1 MAGTDLF
8 ALKENVVPVN
18 TAPEIGSTDPSVSV
32 SAISPSAFAASEERK
47 DDFMPPTASQTKGI
61 AETVTSEQLFD
72 ARRFPVFNRE
82 KTEEDFAY
90 GQSTWD
96 KAKFGIGKFA
106 GITGQTI
113 ANNTAGLIY
122 GIGAAIGN
130 QKFSSLY
137 DNDWSK
143 MMDAASE
150 RMETYMPH
158 YYTEAEKRDPL
169 ALSSVFTGNFFWD
182 KIVKN
187 LGFSAGAAVSV
198 LGTGPL
204 LEALN
209 LSKGLVMAGKAAQA
223 LEATEAGI
231 AEGKGL
237 ASMITSLKNATTSG
251 VSKFGAVLEDLGTV
265 SAGAKYSKA
274 NLGVSSFLSSTGESS
289 IESYQNKKEFEAK
302 SIEEFTKKNGRAPE
316 GAELEEIR
324 AAADHVGNFT
334 FGLNMALLTASNY
347 IQVPKI
353 FGSTYSG
360 EKKAINDAIFRDGL
374 WKSALPTS
382 PFGKALYG
390 TYKGASLLFN
400 TAEAFE
406 EGAQYAVQ
414 TGTNNFFSKK
424 NNKDNS
430 FLENLGGVL
439 RPGGEGVLG
448 HGVEEALT
456 SEQGLENI
464 LIGGLSGALMSSG
477 IVGFNKG
484 RPAIGKTGKIG
495 ERGIFGYGGEQGQ
508 LREETISALNK
519 ASFMGKLKDFT
530 DAINIAQAVQVER
543 EKAIKAGDILES
555 KDLETDYMMSYLLPR
570 IKYAGVDA
578 VTQEVD
584 DVRRRAVEDFTQLQ
598 ADGYADKNDTKENF
612 LARLDNVENMAKLV
626 QANYG
631 KFSTSYSSIA
641 LTDKNGQVILDEEGK
656 PVRKY
661 SDEIINKL
669 VYAQSKIFDYN
680 NRIKQ
685 LQPKLADANVTLGEI
700 IDGINQD
707 ASPEE
712 ITKLIDIQAD
722 KIINN
727 PDYNDTDKT
736 IQLGHLQDAAE
747 LQMRKRQYIKEQNEM
762 ISTPQAYTTPEEQPE
777 GTPKETL
784 KVKNK
789 EGQDSDVEIGT
800 EYYVGRAL
808 KNKKGK
814 VYNEFTNFTILGENE
829 DGTVKLKTDKGIFDI
844 TKEQMASML
853 PSMAKTSDL
862 EKNKKLK
869 FWKDHANTIFEFNFG
884 KERGGK
890 VKGRLQLSPKEGIL
904 EFVYKD
910 KKGKTK
916 TIEVTGDQFV
926 AKKGYKSALIT
937 AVGELS
943 PVQRES
949 MDNYTAEVDP
959 RTAKKLA
966 NRAAMVE
973 ELYMEA
979 NEKLENSKKL
989 TEAKQAELAKLEEE
1003 IQKLTEKVEGQDT
1016 ITNKTKRFK
1025 ATTHKAIQSIAK
1037 LNKLRD
1043 QLTQELS
1050 DLESEQEQLQINLE
1064 YINEL
1069 YDNLDQYDEDT
1080 KAFYFQLKAE
1090 RDAVEDAVLETGK
1103 QINMISKLMKNVED
1117 ALMSAVKFAKDLI
1130 SKFESKYPNI
1140 PLGQTELREFL
1151 NNNLEQTAAEREV
1164 TPTSEGEKI
1173 LPYTAVSANL
1183 LADLATFDR
1192 ELSEID
1198 ELDVIPNERTLEEL
1212 GAEMKALQDQLSDYE
1227 KQLKAKNE
1235 VLLKFKTVYDQY
1247 KKQKREEAKL
1257 VRNQGLI
1264 AAVIGTLGT
1273 DGENTKFDGKYE
1285 ADGKKD
1291 ADIVGSSTKAPS
1303 VKYNDGE
1310 PLREHHVRA
1319 NKFGNNVDKFEN
1331 RDELRA
1337 VVVTQ
1342 ANAAELGLEGLM
1354 EYLAGD
1360 SGVDP
1365 SDTVAVVMVQ
1375 LGEDGELQPVG
1386 VDGKVLDVPS
1396 LETAIYQVMPK
1407 KLSWGKD
1414 GKKSMFRAGTDQGVI
1429 DAVTEEYEA
1438 WRKETL
1444 ANPVLEPLQFTAS
1457 FGNPEYVTYKTEDG
1471 EEKRDY
1477 TASTPVEDTGLISQE
1492 DLTNEQLLTVP
1503 TTDTPLEAGSTR
1515 FENPAGRIFLRLKN
1529 AYVALKNR
1537 QLSKREAET
1546 IYSAIYRLSIN
1557 LTENGTLKGNDEAER
1572 LINWL
1577 RTIINWGT
1585 PSKEAGYSSVWFQAV
1600 PIEGSILKSMRLF
1613 ISGKGESFEFTPTNL
1628 EARKEDIIFLISQ
1641 LYNNVNARKV
1651 NDERLW
1657 NQPYEEITSV
1667 SKDGVVETK
1676 DWNNYQEY
1684 LLSSEG
1690 RTADQIPLTTNMR
1703 PLKNEDDVNREGVY
1717 FTLNDRKEEFATLAP
1732 KQTAKASKLVLK
1744 PGKLSTPE
1752 EAPTEAITDP
1762 RVEDIERRRQE
1773 ELDRGFGEFDVTEWP
1788 KDSEAAKAYNE
1799 INAKYD
1805 AELAALEDEG
1815 KPAATPKQAP
1825 VTKTPITEA
1834 TPFEKDGE
1842 TPNEIE
1848 LVNTATG
1855 EVLPMYFTLDADNN
1869 IEFFTTGPYGG
1880 QNVSTVRKFMA
1891 LGISEE
1897 DIYGSAEVKISNI
1910 LNATTP
1916 LTQEEVNEV
1925 VSEDVVEEA
1934 EDMADTTIPDSSKS
1948 RMAKKLQQLK
1958 EKGADDRRLRQVVQN
1973 EMDRFEGENW
1983 DTVETFLKANFPNV
1997 PVYRVKNVIKAA
2009 NGAQA
2014 WGMFQDGAIYLYEN
2028 AEVGTVYHEVFHAVW
2043 RMFTDKAERTAII
2056 NEFRARKGSFVER
2069 TTGKEIKHSE
2079 ATEDQIEEA
2088 LAEELRDYFQSGKVP
2103 AKPSSGRPFI
2113 LKFFADLLQM
2123 IKEFFTG
2130 VKAKTNTEELFAK
2143 VGSGYYRQYAPYTR
2157 GLAFAKQGIM
2167 DITDA
2172 EVSDDAQFR
2181 AFTSFEANDIV
2192 QHMLYRTITNIID
2205 NNESLFKA
2213 VSDTKRDELYN
2224 LLRDDIETRIL
2235 LGAATAQ
2242 KLVDEGKSTQ
2252 AKADAIISKALALAE
2267 VVMTD
2272 EQEWNAIVDKYEEK
2286 LKAYGIEF
2294 DENDHAQLTS
2304 DERSGKET
2312 WGDANKIDSFKKA
2325 NPTIKLLLSSVPYAD
2340 ANGDIKYS
2348 TINGATLIPTSE
2360 VYMAVMNKVHA
2371 SRNIDDMIENLRELA
2386 LTDSRYAPIYTRL
2399 TKNPSAK
2406 EKGLGNIKTMPD
2418 VMLISAFWK
2427 TFKKQNPDVKN
2438 IFVLDNGDVVVGDS
2452 NFTSAARELRNDFIG
2467 AIKSTVRSTNQ
2478 FFEYNEK
2485 DKAYYG
2491 KAGSIADTRLST
2503 LENKVQ
2509 FLKQLGITFD
2519 KKALVKLFNKST
2531 RDQKDFNDAVE
2542 NIRKSINDANKIMSF
2557 SGKTLDIDGRLLQ
2570 LAEIQAKIDNPE
2582 FSSTFFN
2589 VNGERTQTFIGTS
2602 AVSDLYDVLSQI
2614 DSLNDLK
2621 GTQYEYLLT
2630 DSFAQ
2635 NSVVLSRMFDL
2646 KSPEKKRR
2654 KTEALFKPGYVDGI
2668 VNGQNGKNVQSS
2680 RLKYAQRLAQ
2690 EINMNLK
2697 GFYLNLV
2704 PGDASMEHMV
2714 YLGNQIS
2721 EEQLLSGY
2729 KSVQSVFKGYFID
2742 EFNLAKENRRIVKG
2756 KDRKTTDLR
2765 FFKDILGKELHDQI
2779 VAAPVEDGASAY
2791 DGFEKQITAAVEKY
2805 LISETK
2811 KTEDLLTEYGIISS
2825 EVDENGFP
2833 TEEKRMIGID
2843 GKSELTDSQL
2853 KRTLEALTA
2862 NYMIANIELHK
2873 LLYSDPYQYKDEL
2886 KRIKNFNSPRQALLY
2901 GSSTMNSILNK
2912 VWNEGYKKG
2921 DIGYTD
2927 FTQGFFR
2934 TATLDDVVSLYDM
2947 PGYEEEEYEE
2957 ADGGGLITFKAHRN
2971 FRIRAGE
2978 WNDNEEAQYR
2988 FEVEYEK
2995 LAKSGATDKEL
3006 AEFEKK
3012 NNPQVKSAFTP
3023 TKPIV
3028 SGNKLNGKNYNDV
3041 MLDKFAL
3048 YPLSYRIARSI
3059 NADSNLVKFY
3069 DKMQKEKIDY
3079 AVFQS
3084 ARKVGAE
3091 ETNNLYT
3098 NNGDFNN
3105 DELKG
3110 IINVPF
3116 EIMSVQSE
3124 VPSKDSNLVTRG
3136 SQATKLITLDM
3147 MQAGVPVDFMPNEKN
3162 FAKRYA
3168 AWNSPKTN
3176 KEEASPLYKE
3186 IKNNEN
3192 LLKEITENGYRE
3204 LLNLLGITKTNEG
3217 YKITDPKK
3225 VADTLREELTKR
3237 EINDNITV
3245 ALEGFISGEVIL
3257 EATPAYQQIRNILY
3271 SIADSNVI
3279 SPKINGGMKVQIP
3292 VTLMESNKV
3301 RKENGKF
3308 VSDTLKFY
3316 EDEDGKRVCE
3326 IMIGRWFDTKMTDDE
3341 LLEYLNSEAGKPILE
3356 GLGFRIPTQKQN
3368 SIDAF
3373 RVAKFLP
3380 KEFGDSVVIPS
3391 KLVKKVG
3398 SDFDIDKL
3406 NLYLKSVYTNLEGKP
3421 EMFVL
3426 KGSEQATK
3434 DYYADVFDRLIQ
3446 SKEQTVLDQLFRIAN
3461 SEFVDIDT
3469 ENNLNNKLARIGEKR
3484 ANKDSFVRNAYK
3496 AALQNAYIQSSQNLV
3511 SSKENFEQL
3520 VKPNSADQ
3528 LKKLA
3533 KEINE
3538 LRGIQEVDYSATGN
3552 MLDRGFMSKLRHDF
3566 VTGKYAIGI
3575 AAVNQTNHANNQ
3587 RDNIFVDTRKL
3598 GGLSLDDQM
3607 WLADGLIK
3615 FNKVNMIEVDG
3626 EMMVSLSGIKNKDGE
3641 FISDI
3646 LGQFIDGYVD
3656 ISKGPWIMDLGATPD
3671 VAGTYMFLAKAGV
3684 PIDTVAYFMNQPIIR
3699 QYLKSLDVQGKSWLF
3714 NKGAVKAIIEDYG
3727 GRMADIKE
3735 IPSNASLK
3743 ESIKKGGPTG
3753 NVQEDAMQVALLREF
3768 LKYAKMANQLYI
3780 VTQGTNFDTASFN
3793 DPYLIFKKL
3802 QQLKQAR
3809 QSIIS
3814 SADKLLDSSF
3824 IGSIASNLNKVRDAI
3839 AQILVSDQKQVRG
3852 VMEQVLLPYI
3862 NLSDRDFVKVA
3873 QKAVNDLFDWAVQTS
3888 NKQWT
3893 KQLYRVL
3900 VDNDKN
3906 VAKYVAKFKED
3917 IKKDKKHPLY
3927 NNQIINLMSFTD
3939 SSGEHLAVKNIKI
3952 KNKENKAYDQ
3962 NQMIY
3967 AFQELKDYLYAQPEI
3982 PGTGVSGK
3990 TFYKNI
3996 VGLSFLQSGLSNSN
4010 ISFTNI
4016 LPYDDFK
4023 DIYAEVLGKINSM
4036 DNLQAFQDL
4045 GVIYRNNWSD
4055 DTFTPYTKAQWIKA
4069 KATGK
4074 SYYNLNMAF
4083 GGDTKDIQEL
4093 INKGEVPQMLNLSVS
4108 APGTHQDMMV
4118 YTWEATLDKNY
4129 KKDRELK
4136 KAMRA
4141 KGDYSY
4147 IKKGLFRKMYLENGE
4162 PLIYNNYGDNWSYL
4176 YTMVNAWG
4184 YGRNANEFYDVAQ
4197 VSKLDNGFIKVEE
4210 GDSLLVNKFGSKKTK
4225 TSPERSNKDILGKVL
4240 PIIGEKL
4247 LPSMGKISPT
4257 SLMSDEAATDDVLE
4271 STNVSPA
4278 VAPQQTENWQEED
4291 NTCTNPIL

>member
-8 ALKENVVPVN
+8 PVKENIVPLN
-18 TAPEIGSTDPSVSV
+18 SSPEIGSTAPSV
-32 SAISPSAFAASEERK
+32 SAIPTTAFGASEARK
-47 DDFMPPTASQTKGI
+47 DDFMLPTAEHTQGI
-61 AETVTSEQLFD
+61 AETVTSQDLYD

-90 GQSTWD
+90 GQSAWD

-113 ANNTAGLIY
+113 ANDTAGLIY
-122 GIGAAIGN
+122 GITAAIGN

-137 DNDWSK
+137 DNEWSK

-158 YYTEAEKRDPL
+158 YYTEAERRDPL
-169 ALSSVFTGNFFWD
+169 SLSSVFTGNFFWD
-182 KIVKN
+182 KIIKN
-187 LGFSAGAAVSV
+187 LGFSAGTAVSV
-198 LGTGPL
+198 LATGGV

-231 AEGKGL
+231 AEGRGI
-237 ASMITSLKNATTSG
+237 ASMINSLKNVSVSG
-251 VSKFGAVLEDLGTV
+251 VNKFGSVLEGLGTV
-265 SAGAKYSKA
+265 STGAKYSKA
-274 NLGVSSFLSSTGESS
+274 NLGISSFLSSTGESS
-289 IESYQNKKEFEAK
+289 IESYQNKKEFENR
-302 SIEEFTKKNGRAPE
+302 SIEEFTTKNGRAPE

-334 FGLNMALLTASNY
+334 FGLNMALLTTTNY
-347 IQVPKI
+347 IQMPKI

-390 TYKGASLLFN
+390 TYKGASLFFN

-424 NNKDNS
+424 NNRDNS
-430 FLENLGGVL
+430 FLQNLGGIL
-439 RPGGEGVLG
+439 APGGEGVLG
-448 HGVEEALT
+448 HGVSEAL
-456 SEQGLENI
+456 SSNEGLESI
-464 LIGGLSGALMSSG
+464 LIGGLSGALMTSG
-477 IVGFNKG
+477 IVGFNNG

-495 ERGIFGYGGEQGQ
+495 ERGVFGYGGEQGQ
-508 LREETISALNK
+508 LREETITALNNS
-519 ASFMGKLKDFT
+519 SFMGKLKDFS
-530 DAINIAQAVQVER
+530 DAINIAQSVQIER

-570 IKYAGVDA
+570 VKYSGVDA
-578 VTQEVD
+578 VTQEVN
-584 DVRRRAVEDFTQLQ
+584 DVRQRAVADFTQLQ

-631 KFSTSYSSIA
+631 KFSTLYSSIP
-641 LTDKNGQVILDEEGK
+641 LTDKNGEVVLDEKGK

-669 VYAQSKIFDYN
+669 VYAQSKIADYN
-680 NRIKQ
+680 KRIGQ
-685 LQPKLADANVTLGEI
+685 IEPKLLKVGVSLGDI
-700 IDGINQD
+700 VDGIND
-707 ASPEE
+707 NLSSEE
-712 ITKLIDIQAD
+712 ITKLIDIEAD
-722 KIINN
+722 KIIANKEL
-727 PDYNDTDKT
+727 NDTDKG
-736 IQLGHLQDAAE
+736 IELGNLQDAVE
-747 LQMRKRQYIKEQNEM
+747 IQMRKKQYIKEQNEM
-762 ISTPQAYTTPEEQPE
+762 ISTPDAYITPEEKPE
-777 GTPKETL
+777 GAPKETI

-789 EGQDSDVEIGT
+789 DGQDSDVELGT

-814 VYNEFTNFTILGENE
+814 VYNEFTNFKIVGENE
-829 DGTVKLKTDKGIFDI
+829 DGTIKINTDKGIFDI
-844 TKEQMASML
+844 TKEQMQSML
-853 PSMAKTSDL
+853 PSMAKTSEL

-890 VKGRLQLSPKEGIL
+890 VKGRLQLSPKEGVL
-904 EFVYKD
+904 EFAYKD
-910 KKGKTK
+910 KNGKTK

-926 AKKGYKSALIT
+926 AKKGFKTAMIT

-959 RTAKKLA
+959 RTTKKLA
-966 NRAAMVE
+966 NRAAVVE
-973 ELYMEA
+973 ELYMDA
-979 NEKLENSKKL
+979 NEKLEESKKL
-989 TEAKQAELAKLEEE
+989 TENKKAELAKLEEQIVE
-1003 IQKLTEKVEGQDT
+1003 LTKEVEGEQSL
-1016 ITNKTKRFK
+1016 TNKTKRFK
-1025 ATTHKAIQSIAK
+1025 ATTHRAIQSIAK

-1050 DLESEQEQLQINLE
+1050 DLEAEQEQLQINLE
-1064 YINEL
+1064 YINDL

-1080 KAFYFQLKAE
+1080 KAFYFQLKKE

-1103 QINMISKLMKNVED
+1103 QINIISKLLKNVED
-1117 ALMSAVKFAKDLI
+1117 ALATAVKFAKDLI
-1130 SKFESKYPNI
+1130 SKFESKYPNL
-1140 PLGQTELREFL
+1140 PLGQADLRDFL
-1151 NNNLEQTAAEREV
+1151 NQNIEETEAAKAV
-1164 TPTSEGEKI
+1164 TPTSEGQKM

-1227 KQLKAKNE
+1227 KQLIAKNE
-1235 VLLKFKTVYDQY
+1235 VLLKFKVIYDAYQ
-1247 KKQKREEAKL
+1247 KQKREEAKL
-1257 VRNQGLI
+1257 VRNQALI
-1264 AAVIGTLGT
+1264 GAVIGTL
-1273 DGENTKFDGKYE
+1273 DVNGENAEFDGKYE

-1291 ADIVGSSTKAPS
+1291 SSTVGSATKAPS
-1303 VKYNDGE
+1303 VKFNDGE

-1331 RDELRA
+1331 RDQLRA

-1342 ANAAELGLEGLM
+1342 ANEAELGLGGLM
-1354 EYLAGD
+1354 EHLKGD
-1360 SGVDP
+1360 SEVDP
-1365 SDTVAVVMVQ
+1365 ADTVAVVMVQ

-1386 VDGKVLDVPS
+1386 VDGKVLDVVS
-1396 LETAIYQVMPK
+1396 VDNAIYQVMPK

-1444 ANPVLEPLQFTAS
+1444 ENPVLEPLQFSAS
-1457 FGNPEYVTYKTEDG
+1457 FGNPEYVKYTKEDG
-1471 EEKRDY
+1471 TEERDY
-1477 TASTPVEDTGLISQE
+1477 TASTPLEDTGLVSQE
-1492 DLTNEQLLTVP
+1492 DFTNEQLLTVP

-1515 FENPAGRIFLRLKN
+1515 FENPVGRVFLMLKN
-1529 AYVALKNR
+1529 AFVPLKNR
-1537 QLSKREAET
+1537 QLTKREAET
-1546 IYSAIYRLSIN
+1546 IYSAIYRLSVN
-1557 LTENGTLKGNDEAER
+1557 LTEKGTLKGNDEAER
-1572 LINWL
+1572 LFNWL

-1585 PSKEAGYSSVWFQAV
+1585 PNNKAGYSSVWFEAI
-1600 PIEGSILKSMRLF
+1600 PIEGSVLKTMRLF
-1613 ISGKGESFEFTPTNL
+1613 ISGKGESFDFTPTNL
-1628 EARKEDIIFLISQ
+1628 ETRKEDIIFLISQ
-1641 LYNNVNARKV
+1641 LYNNVNAKKV
-1651 NDERLW
+1651 NDQRLW
-1657 NQPYEEITSV
+1657 SQPYEEILSV
-1667 SKDGVVETK
+1667 SKDGVVEAK
-1676 DWNNYQEY
+1676 NWNNYQEY

-1690 RTADQIPLTTNMR
+1690 RSEKDIPLTTNMR
-1703 PLKNEDDVNREGVY
+1703 PLKDENDVNREGVY

-1732 KQTAKASKLVLK
+1732 KQKAKASKLT
-1744 PGKLSTPE
+1744 PGKLSLKPQAVETE
-1752 EAPTEAITDP
+1752 E
-1762 RVEDIERRRQE
+1762 E
-1773 ELDRGFGEFDVTEWP
+1773 EEEG
-1788 KDSEAAKAYNE
+1788 
-1799 INAKYD
+1799 
-1805 AELAALEDEG
+1805 AEE
-1815 KPAATPKQAP
+1815 TPKAPVAEEAP
-1825 VTKTPITEA
+1825 VTKTPITTA
-1834 TPFEKDGE
+1834 TPFEMDGE
-1842 TPNEIE
+1842 TANEIE

-1855 EVLPMYFTLDADNN
+1855 ETLLMYFTLDAEGN
-1869 IEFFTTGPYGG
+1869 IEFLSTGAYGA
-1880 QNVSTVRKFMA
+1880 QNAVTVRKFMM
-1891 LGISEE
+1891 LGVSEE
-1897 DIYGSAEVKISNI
+1897 DIYYSAEVKISNL

-1916 LTQEEVNEV
+1916 LTEEEVEEV
-1925 VSEDVVEEA
+1925 IPEAVAEEA
-1934 EDMADTTIPDSSKS
+1934 ADMVDDEIPDSSMS
-1948 RMAKKLQQLK
+1948 RMAKKLKQLK
-1958 EKGADDRRLRQVVQN
+1958 QSGADDRVLRQIVQ
-1973 EMDRFEGENW
+1973 DRIDKFEGENW
-1983 DTVETFLKANFPNV
+1983 SDVEAFLKSKFPNV

-2056 NEFRARKGSFVER
+2056 NEFRSRKGSFVER

-2088 LAEELRDYFQSGKVP
+2088 LAEELRDYFQSGKTP
-2103 AKPSSGRPFI
+2103 AKPSTGRPFI
-2113 LKFFADLLQM
+2113 VKFFADLLQM

-2130 VKAKTNTEELFAK
+2130 KKAQSNTEELFAK
-2143 VGSGYYRQYAPYTR
+2143 VGSGYYAQYAPYTR

-2172 EVSDDAQFR
+2172 QVMNDAQFR

-2205 NNESLFKA
+2205 KGDSLFKA
-2213 VSDTKRDELYN
+2213 TSDTKRDELYE

-2242 KLVDEGKSTQ
+2242 KLVDEGKTTQ
-2252 AKADAIISKALALAE
+2252 AKANVDISKALAMAE
-2267 VVMTD
+2267 VVMTND
-2272 EQEWNAIVDKYEEK
+2272 EEWNQIVDKYEEK
-2286 LKAYGIEF
+2286 LKTYGIEF
-2294 DENDHAQLTS
+2294 DENDNAQLNS

-2360 VYMAVMNKVHA
+2360 VYMAIMNKVHA
-2371 SRNIDDMIENLRELA
+2371 SRNIDDMVENLRQLA

-2399 TKNPSAK
+2399 TKNPTVK
-2406 EKGLGNIKTMPD
+2406 EKGLGNVKTMAD
-2418 VMLISAFWK
+2418 VMLVSAFWK

-2438 IFVLDNGDVVVGDS
+2438 IFILDNGDVVVGDS
-2452 NFTSAARELRNDFIG
+2452 NFTSAARELRNDYLS
-2467 AIKSTVRSTNQ
+2467 AIKSTVRSANQ
-2478 FFEYNEK
+2478 FFEYKEE

-2491 KAGSIADTRLST
+2491 KAGSIADGKLST
-2503 LENKVQ
+2503 LDSKIE
-2509 FLKQLGITFD
+2509 FLKELGINFD
-2519 KKALVKLFNKST
+2519 KKSLTKLFNNST
-2531 RDQKDFNDAVE
+2531 SGDQMKFATAVE
-2542 NIRKSINDANKIMSF
+2542 NIRESINNANKIMSF
-2557 SGKTLDIDGRLLQ
+2557 SGKTLDIDGRLLE
-2570 LAEIQAKIDNPE
+2570 LAEVQAKIDNPE

-2602 AVSDLYDVLSQI
+2602 AISDLYDVLSQI
-2614 DSLNDLK
+2614 DSLNELE
-2621 GTQYEYLLT
+2621 GTQYQYILT

-2635 NSVVLSRMFDL
+2635 NSVVISSMFDL
-2646 KSPEKKRR
+2646 KTKKR
-2654 KTEALFKPGYVDGI
+2654 KSKKSSEALFKPGYVDGT
-2668 VNGQNGKNVQSS
+2668 VNSQNGRNTQSS
-2680 RLKYAQRLAQ
+2680 RLKYAQRLTQ

-2697 GFYLNLV
+2697 GFFLNLV

-2714 YLGNQIS
+2714 YLGTHVS
-2721 EEQLLSGY
+2721 EQELLSGY
-2729 KSVQSVFKGYFID
+2729 GKVQSIFKGYFVD
-2742 EFNLAKENRRIVKG
+2742 EFNLSKENRRIVKLSEKQIRDG
-2756 KDRKTTDLR
+2756 AVQRESTDLR
-2765 FFKDILGKELHDQI
+2765 FFKDILDNYKKGLHAEI
-2779 VAAPVEDGASAY
+2779 VAAPVEDGATAY
-2791 DGFEKQITAAVEKY
+2791 STFEKQITAAVEAY
-2805 LISETK
+2805 LISETEK
-2811 KTEDLLTEYGIISS
+2811 AKNLLTEYGIIASQINEEDLS
-2825 EVDENGFP
+2825 EN
-2833 TEEKRMIGID
+2833 THMMIGVD
-2843 GKSELTDSQL
+2843 GKDELSDSQL

-2873 LLYSDPYQYKDEL
+2873 LMYSDPYQYKDEL
-2886 KRIKNFNSPRQALLY
+2886 KRIKNFNSPRQALMY
-2901 GSSTMNSILNK
+2901 GSSVMNSTLNK

-2921 DIGYTD
+2921 DIGRTD

-2947 PGYEEEEYEE
+2947 PGYEEEDYEE
-2957 ADGGGLITFKAHRN
+2957 GDGGGVITFKAHRN

-2978 WNDNEEAQYR
+2978 WNDLEEKQYR
-2988 FEVEYEK
+2988 YDIAWEK
-2995 LAKSGATDKEL
+2995 MDKGL
-3006 AEFEKK
+3006 FDQMSDAEQALLDGG
-3012 NNPQVKSAFTP
+3012 NPQIKSAYTP

-3028 SGNKLNGKNYNDV
+3028 SGNKLNGKTYNDV

-3048 YPLSYRIARSI
+3048 YPISYRIAKSI
-3059 NADSNLVKFY
+3059 NSDSNLVKFY
-3069 DKMQKEKIDY
+3069 DKMQKENIDY

-3091 ETNNLYT
+3091 ETHNLYT
-3098 NNGDFNN
+3098 DNGDFNTTPIN
-3105 DELKG
+3105 G
-3110 IINVPF
+3110 IVNVPF

-3147 MQAGVPVDFMPNEKN
+3147 MQAGVPVDFMPNEKS

-3168 AWNSPKTN
+3168 AWNSPKTD
-3176 KEEASPLYKE
+3176 KETASPLYKE
-3186 IKNNEN
+3186 IKTNQD
-3192 LLKEITENGYRE
+3192 LLQKITENGYRE
-3204 LLNLLGITKTNEG
+3204 LLDLLGITKTNKG
-3217 YKITDPKK
+3217 YEITNPAK
-3225 VADTLREELTKR
+3225 VAATLREELTKR
-3237 EINDNITV
+3237 EINDNITA

-3292 VTLMESNKV
+3292 VTLMESSKV

-3316 EDEDGKRVCE
+3316 TDKDGQRVCE

-3341 LLEYLNSEAGKPILE
+3341 LLEYLNTTDEGKQILE

-3406 NLYLKSVYTNLEGKP
+3406 NVYLKSVFTNMEGKP
-3421 EMFVL
+3421 EMF
-3426 KGSEQATK
+3426 KIIKDSEQATK
-3434 DYYADVFDRLIQ
+3434 DYYAGIFDQLIQ

-3484 ANKDSFVRNAYK
+3484 ANKESFVRNAYK

-3511 SSKENFEQL
+3511 SSKENFGQL
-3520 VKPNSADQ
+3520 VKPNSAED

-3533 KEINE
+3533 KEING
-3538 LRGIQEVDYSATGN
+3538 LRGITEIDYSATGN
-3552 MLDRGFMSKLRHDF
+3552 MLDRGFMTKLRHDF

-3587 RDNIFVDTRKL
+3587 RENIFVDTRKL
-3598 GGLSLDDQM
+3598 EGLSLDDQM

-3615 FNKVNMIEVDG
+3615 FNKVNTVEVDG
-3626 EMMVSLSGIKNKDGE
+3626 EMMVSLSGITNKDGE
-3641 FISDI
+3641 YISDI

-3714 NKGAVKAIIEDYG
+3714 NKGAVKAIIGEYG
-3727 GRMADIKE
+3727 GEMADIKE

-3743 ESIKKGGPTG
+3743 ESIKKGGPTD
-3753 NVQEDAMQVALLREF
+3753 NRQENAMQVAMLREF

-3793 DPYLIFKKL
+3793 DPYLIFKK
-3802 QQLKQAR
+3802 QEQLKQAR

-3814 SADKLLDSSF
+3814 SADKLLQSSF
-3824 IGSIASNLNKVRDAI
+3824 IGSIESNLNKVRDAI
-3839 AQILVSDQKQVRG
+3839 AQILVSDQTRVRG

-3862 NLSDRDFVKVA
+3862 NVSDRDFVKVA
-3873 QKAVNDLFDWAVQTS
+3873 QKAVNDLFDWAVQTT

-3939 SSGEHLAVKNIKI
+3939 SSGDHLAVKNIKI
-3952 KNKENKAYDQ
+3952 KNKDNKVYDQ

-3967 AFQELKDYLYAQPEI
+3967 AFEELKNYLYGQSEI
-3982 PGTGVSGK
+3982 PGTGISGK
-3990 TFYKNI
+3990 NFYKNI

-4016 LPYDDFK
+4016 LPYEDFK
-4023 DIYAEVLGKINSM
+4023 DIYADVLGKINSM
-4036 DNLQAFQDL
+4036 DNLQSFHDL
-4045 GVIYRNNWSD
+4045 GVFYRNNWSD
-4055 DTFTPYTKAQWIKA
+4055 DTFTPYTKAAWITA

-4083 GGDTKDIQEL
+4083 SGDLKGIQEA
-4093 INKGEVPQMLNLSVS
+4093 INKGDVPQMLNLSVS

-4118 YTWEATLDKNY
+4118 YSWEATLDKNY
-4129 KKDRELK
+4129 KRDRALK

-4147 IKKGLFRKMYLENGE
+4147 IKKGLFRKMYLNNGD
-4162 PLIYNNYGDNWSYL
+4162 PVIYNNYKDNWSYL

-4197 VSKLDNGFIKVEE
+4197 VSKLDNGFVKVEE
-4210 GDSLLVNKFGSKKTK
+4210 GDSLLVNKFGSKKIK
-4225 TSPERSNKDILGKVL
+4225 TSPERSNADVL
-4240 PIIGEKL
+4240 EKL
-4247 LPSMGKISPT
+4247 LPIIEEKLLPLMGKIGPEA
-4257 SLMSDEAATDDVLE
+4257 LMSDEAPMDDALE

-4291 NTCTNPIL
+4291 NTCTNPIG

>member
-8 ALKENVVPVN
+8 PIKENVTPLN
-18 TAPEIGSTDPSVSV
+18 SSPQIGSTDPSVSASPI
-32 SAISPSAFAASEERK
+32 SAYAASEERK

-61 AETVTSEQLFD
+61 AETVTSQELYD
-72 ARRFPVFNRE
+72 ARKFPVFNRE

-90 GQSTWD
+90 GQSGWD

-113 ANNTAGLIY
+113 ANNTAGLVY

-182 KIVKN
+182 KIIKN
-187 LGFSAGAAVSV
+187 LGFSAGAAASV
-198 LGTGPL
+198 LGTGAV

-209 LSKGLVMAGKAAQA
+209 LSKALVIGGRAAQA
-223 LEATEAGI
+223 LEATEAGV
-231 AEGKGL
+231 AEGRGL
-237 ASMITSLKNATTSG
+237 GSVINSLKNATTSG
-251 VSKFGAVLEDLGTV
+251 LSKFGGVLEELGTV

-274 NLGVSSFLSSTGESS
+274 NLGISSFLSSTGESS
-289 IESYQNKKEFEAK
+289 IESYQNKKEFETK
-302 SIEEFTKKNGRAPE
+302 SIEDFEKKNGRAPE

-334 FGLNMALLTASNY
+334 FGLNMALLTATNY
-347 IQVPKI
+347 IQMPKI

-360 EKKAINDAIFRDGL
+360 EKKAINDAIFRDGM

-424 NNKDNS
+424 NNRDNS

-439 RPGGEGVLG
+439 MPGGEGVLG
-448 HGVEEALT
+448 HGVKEAVT
-456 SEQGLENI
+456 STEGLESI
-464 LIGGLSGALMSSG
+464 LIGGLSGALMTSG
-477 IVGFNKG
+477 IVGINKG
-484 RPAIGKTGKIG
+484 KLAIGKTGKIG
-495 ERGIFGYGGEQGQ
+495 ERGVFGYGGEQGQ
-508 LREETISALNK
+508 LREETITALNNS
-519 ASFMGKLKDFT
+519 SFMGKLKDFS
-530 DAINIAQAVQVER
+530 DAINIAQAVQIER

-570 IKYAGVDA
+570 VKYSGVDA
-578 VTQEVD
+578 VTQEVN
-584 DVRRRAVEDFTQLQ
+584 DVRQRAVADFTQLQ

-631 KFSTSYSSIA
+631 KFSTLYSSIP
-641 LTDKNGQVILDEEGK
+641 LTDKNGEVILDENGK

-669 VYAQSKIFDYN
+669 VYAQSKIADYN
-680 NRIKQ
+680 TRIGQ
-685 LQPKLADANVTLGEI
+685 IEPKLLKVGVSLGDI
-700 IDGINQD
+700 IDGINEN
-707 ASPEE
+707 ASSED
-712 ITKLIDIQAD
+712 ITKLIDIEAD
-722 KIINN
+722 KIIANKEL
-727 PDYNDTDKT
+727 NDTDKG
-736 IQLGHLQDAAE
+736 IELSNLQDAVE
-747 LQMRKRQYIKEQNEM
+747 IQMRKKQYIKEQNEM
-762 ISTPQAYTTPEEQPE
+762 ITTPQAYITPEEAEE
-777 GTPKETL
+777 GAPKETI

-789 EGQDSDVEIGT
+789 DGQDADVELGT

-814 VYNEFTNFTILGENE
+814 VYNEFTNFTVLGENE
-829 DGTVKLKTDKGIFDI
+829 DGTLKLKTDKGIFDI
-844 TKEQMASML
+844 SKEQMQSML

-904 EFVYKD
+904 EFAYKD
-910 KKGKTK
+910 KNGKTK

-926 AKKGYKSALIT
+926 AKKGFKTAMIT

-966 NRAAMVE
+966 NRAAVVE
-973 ELYMEA
+973 ELYMDA
-979 NEKLENSKKL
+979 NEKLEESKKL
-989 TEAKQAELAKLEEE
+989 AENKKAELAKLEEQIAE
-1003 IQKLTEKVEGQDT
+1003 LTKKVEGEDT
-1016 ITNKTKRFK
+1016 LTNKTKRFK
-1025 ATTHKAIQSIAK
+1025 ATTHRAIQSIAK

-1043 QLTQELS
+1043 QLNQELS
-1050 DLESEQEQLQINLE
+1050 DLEVEQEQLQINLE
-1064 YINEL
+1064 YINDL

-1080 KAFYFQLKAE
+1080 KAFYFQLKKE
-1090 RDAVEDAVLETGK
+1090 RDAIEDAVLETGK
-1103 QINMISKLMKNVED
+1103 QINIISKLINNVQD
-1117 ALMSAVKFAKDLI
+1117 ALNAAVKFAKDLI
-1130 SKFESKYPNI
+1130 SKFESKYPNL
-1140 PLGQTELREFL
+1140 PLGQADLRDFL
-1151 NNNLEQTAAEREV
+1151 NSNIEETEAAKATA
-1164 TPTSEGEKI
+1164 PTSEGQKM

-1192 ELSEID
+1192 DLSEID

-1212 GAEMKALQDQLSDYE
+1212 GAEMKALQNQLSDYE
-1227 KQLKAKNE
+1227 KQLIAKNE
-1235 VLLKFKTVYDQY
+1235 VLLKFKTIYDAYQ
-1247 KKQKREEAKL
+1247 KQKREEAKL
-1257 VRNQGLI
+1257 TRNQGLI
-1264 AAVIGTLGT
+1264 AAVIGTLDT
-1273 DGENTKFDGKYE
+1273 TGENAEFDGKYE

-1291 ADIVGSSTKAPS
+1291 AATVGSATKAPS

-1310 PLREHHVRA
+1310 ALREHHVRA

-1331 RDELRA
+1331 RDQLRA
-1337 VVVTQ
+1337 VVVTS

-1354 EYLAGD
+1354 EHLAGT

-1365 SDTVAVVMVQ
+1365 TDTIAVVMVEI
-1375 LGEDGELQPVG
+1375 GEDGELQPVG

-1396 LETAIYQVMPK
+1396 VDNAIYQVMPK
-1407 KLSWGKD
+1407 KLSWGTD
-1414 GKKSMFRAGTDQGVI
+1414 GKKSMFRAGTDQGVV

-1457 FGNPEYVTYKTEDG
+1457 FGNPEYVTYTKEDG
-1471 EEKRDY
+1471 TTERDY
-1477 TASTPVEDTGLISQE
+1477 TASTPLEDTGLVSKE
-1492 DLTNEQLLTVP
+1492 DLTDKQLLTVP

-1515 FENPAGRIFLRLKN
+1515 FENPVGRVFLMLKN
-1529 AYVALKNR
+1529 AFVPLKNR
-1537 QLSKREAET
+1537 QLTKREAET
-1546 IYSAIYRLSIN
+1546 IYSAIYRLSAN
-1557 LTENGTLKGNDEAER
+1557 LTENNTLKGNDEAER

-1585 PSKEAGYSSVWFQAV
+1585 PKNKAGYSSVWFEAI
-1600 PIEGSILKSMRLF
+1600 PIEGSALKTMRLF
-1613 ISGKGESFEFTPTNL
+1613 ISGKGESFDFTPSNL
-1628 EARKEDIIFLISQ
+1628 EARKEDIVFLLSQ

-1657 NQPYEEITSV
+1657 SQPYEEILSV
-1667 SKDGVVETK
+1667 SKDGVVESK

-1690 RTADQIPLTTNMR
+1690 RSEKDIPLTSNMR
-1703 PLKNEDDVNREGVY
+1703 PLENEDDVNREGVY
-1717 FTLNDRKEEFATLAP
+1717 FTLDDNKEAFAALAP
-1732 KQTAKASKLVLK
+1732 KQRAKASKLTA
-1744 PGKLSTPE
+1744 GKLAPTVETTPTVEGETVE
-1752 EAPTEAITDP
+1752 EAP
-1762 RVEDIERRRQE
+1762 
-1773 ELDRGFGEFDVTEWP
+1773 
-1788 KDSEAAKAYNE
+1788 KAPV
-1799 INAKYD
+1799 
-1805 AELAALEDEG
+1805 AE
-1815 KPAATPKQAP
+1815 AP
-1825 VTKTPITEA
+1825 VTKTPITTA

-1842 TPNEIE
+1842 TINEIE
-1848 LVNTATG
+1848 LDNKKSG
-1855 EVLPMYFTLDADNN
+1855 EVLKMYFTINEENEVDFVTD
-1869 IEFFTTGPYGG
+1869 GGYGAM
-1880 QNVSTVRKFMA
+1880 NAVTVRKFGENGVTQAQVIAASTNKIVKA
-1891 LGISEE
+1891 LQE
-1897 DIYGSAEVKISNI
+1897 
-1910 LNATTP
+1910 TTP
-1916 LTQEEVNEV
+1916 LTKEEVEEVLPQEV
-1925 VSEDVVEEA
+1925 VAEA
-1934 EDMADTTIPDSSKS
+1934 EEVIDTPITDESQDRI
-1948 RMAKKLQQLK
+1948 AKKLKAL
-1958 EKGADDRRLRQVVQN
+1958 EESGADDRALREVIQNQV
-1973 EMDRFEGENW
+1973 ERFEGENW
-1983 DTVETFLKANFPNV
+1983 ADVEAFLKSKFPNV

-2009 NGAQA
+2009 NGKQA

-2056 NEFRARKGSFVER
+2056 NEFRSRKGSFVER

-2079 ATEDQIEEA
+2079 TTEDQIEEA

-2103 AKPSSGRPFI
+2103 AKPSTGRPFI

-2130 VKAKTNTEELFAK
+2130 NKAQANTEALFAK
-2143 VGSGYYRQYAPYTR
+2143 VGSGYYAQYAPYTR

-2172 EVSDDAQFR
+2172 EVMGDAQFR

-2192 QHMLYRTITNIID
+2192 QHMLYRTITDIVD
-2205 NNESLFKA
+2205 KGDSLFKA
-2213 VSDTKRDELYN
+2213 TSDTQRSELYER
-2224 LLRDDIETRIL
+2224 LRDDVETRIL
-2235 LGAATAQ
+2235 LGAATAN
-2242 KLVDEGKSTQ
+2242 KLVKEGKITK
-2252 AKADAIISKALALAE
+2252 AKAEATIAKSIAMADA
-2267 VVMTD
+2267 VMTS
-2272 EQEWNAIVDKYEEK
+2272 EQDWNEIVDKYEEK
-2286 LKAYGIEF
+2286 LKTYGIEF
-2294 DENDHAQLTS
+2294 DENDNAQLS
-2304 DERSGKET
+2304 SEERSGKQD
-2312 WGDANKIDSFKKA
+2312 WADANKIDSFKKA
-2325 NPTIKLLLSSVPYAD
+2325 NPTIKLLLSSVPYIN
-2340 ANGDIKYS
+2340 ANGTIQYS
-2348 TINGATLIPTSE
+2348 TINGAKLIPTSE
-2360 VYMAVMNKVHA
+2360 VYMAIMNKVHA
-2371 SRNIDDMIENLRELA
+2371 SRNIDDMVENLRKLA

-2399 TKNPSAK
+2399 TKNPSVK
-2406 EKGLGNIKTMPD
+2406 EKGLGNIKTMAD
-2418 VMLISAFWK
+2418 VMLVSAFWK

-2438 IFVLDNGDVVVGDS
+2438 IFILDNGDVVVGDS
-2452 NFTSAARELRNDFIG
+2452 NFTSAARELRNDYIG
-2467 AIKSTVRSTNQ
+2467 AIKSTVRSANQ
-2478 FFEYNEK
+2478 FFEYNEG

-2491 KAGSIADTRLST
+2491 KKGSIADGKLAN
-2503 LENKVQ
+2503 LDNKIE
-2509 FLKQLGITFD
+2509 FLKQLGINFD
-2519 KKALVKLFNKST
+2519 KKALTKLFNRST
-2531 RDQKDFNDAVE
+2531 SDQMKFATAVE

-2557 SGKTLDIDGRLLQ
+2557 SGKTLDIDGRLLE

-2589 VNGERTQTFIGTS
+2589 VNGERTQTFIGTNPI
-2602 AVSDLYDVLSQI
+2602 SDLYDVLSQI
-2614 DSLNDLK
+2614 SSLNELE
-2621 GTQYEYLLT
+2621 GTQYEYILT
-2630 DSFAQ
+2630 DSFAK
-2635 NSVVLSRMFDL
+2635 NSVVISSMFNVD
-2646 KSPEKKRR
+2646 SEEKKRR
-2654 KTEALFKPGYVDGI
+2654 GTEALFKPGYIDGTI
-2668 VNGQNGKNVQSS
+2668 DSQTGRKTQSS
-2680 RLKYAQRLAQ
+2680 RLKYAQRLTQ

-2697 GFYLNLV
+2697 GFFLNLV
-2704 PGDASMEHMV
+2704 PGDASMEHMI
-2714 YLGNQIS
+2714 YLGNHVS
-2721 EEQLLSGY
+2721 EQELLSGY
-2729 KSVQSVFKGYFID
+2729 KKVQSIFKGYFVD
-2742 EFNLAKENRRIVKG
+2742 EFNLSREERSIVKG
-2756 KDRKTTDLR
+2756 KDRKNTDLR
-2765 FFKDILGKELHDQI
+2765 FFKDILGPKLHAEI
-2779 VAAPVEDGASAY
+2779 VAAPIEDGASAY
-2791 DGFEKQITAAVEKY
+2791 DTFEKQIKAAVEEY
-2805 LISETK
+2805 LVSETK
-2811 KTEDLLTEYGIISS
+2811 KAENLLTEYGIISQQ
-2825 EVDENGFP
+2825 VDENGLAIDEYVM
-2833 TEEKRMIGID
+2833 TGVD
-2843 GKSELTDSQL
+2843 GKNELSESQL
-2853 KRTLEALTA
+2853 KRTMEALTA

-2873 LLYSDPYQYKDEL
+2873 LMYSDPYQYKDEL
-2886 KRIKNFNSPRQALLY
+2886 KRIKNFNSPRQSLLY
-2901 GSSTMNSILNK
+2901 GSSVMNSTLNK
-2912 VWNEGYKKG
+2912 VWNEGYEKG
-2921 DIGYTD
+2921 DVGYTN
-2927 FTQGFFR
+2927 FTQGFFK
-2934 TATLDDVVSLYDM
+2934 TATLTDVLSIHELEGYDQ
-2947 PGYEEEEYEE
+2947 EAYEE
-2957 ADGGGLITFKAHRN
+2957 ADGGGIISYKAYRN

-2978 WNDNEEAQYR
+2978 WNDNEERQYR
-2988 FEVEYEK
+2988 YDV
-2995 LAKSGATDKEL
+2995 A
-3006 AEFEKK
+3006 FEKMSK
-3012 NNPQVKSAFTP
+3012 GLFDDMSDAEQKLLDKGNPQVKSAYTP
-3023 TKPIV
+3023 IKPIV
-3028 SGNKLNGKNYNDV
+3028 SGNKLNGKTYNDV

-3048 YPLSYRIARSI
+3048 YPVSYRIASEI
-3059 NADSNLVKFY
+3059 NPDSNLVKFY
-3069 DKMQKEKIDY
+3069 DKMQKENIDY

-3084 ARKVGAE
+3084 GRKAGAE
-3091 ETNNLYT
+3091 GTHDLYT
-3098 NNGDFNN
+3098 DNGDFNT
-3105 DELKG
+3105 EEIKG
-3110 IINVPF
+3110 VVNVPF

-3147 MQAGVPVDFMPNEKN
+3147 MEAGVPVDFMPNEKS

-3168 AWNSPKTN
+3168 AWNSPKLD
-3176 KEEASPLYKE
+3176 KEAASPLYKE
-3186 IKNNEN
+3186 IKTNQN
-3192 LLKEITENGYRE
+3192 LLQEITENGYRE
-3204 LLNLLGITKTNEG
+3204 LLNLLGITKTTKG
-3217 YKITDPKK
+3217 YEITDPVK
-3225 VADTLREELTKR
+3225 VAATLREELTKR
-3237 EINDNITV
+3237 EINDNITK
-3245 ALEGFISGEVIL
+3245 ALEGFISGDVIL

-3279 SPKINGGMKVQIP
+3279 SPKMNGGMKVQIP
-3292 VTLMESNKV
+3292 VTLMESTKV
-3301 RKENGKF
+3301 KQEGKAF
-3308 VSDTLKFY
+3308 TSDTLKFY
-3316 EDEDGKRVCE
+3316 VDKDGQRVCE
-3326 IMIGRWFDTKMTDDE
+3326 IMIGRWFDTKMTDAE
-3341 LLEYLNSEAGKPILE
+3341 LMTYLNSEEGKPILE

-3391 KLVKKVG
+3391 ALVKKVG

-3406 NLYLKSVYTNLEGKP
+3406 NVYLKSVFTNLEGKP
-3421 EMFVL
+3421 EMFKL
-3426 KGSEQATK
+3426 QGSEQATK
-3434 DYYADVFDRLIQ
+3434 DYYAALFDRLIE

-3461 SEFVDIDT
+3461 SEFIDIDT
-3469 ENNLNNKLARIGEKR
+3469 ENQLNNKLAKIGEKR

-3511 SSKENFEQL
+3511 SSKENFGQL

-3533 KEINE
+3533 KEIND
-3538 LRGIQEVDYSATGN
+3538 LRGIQEIDYSATGN
-3552 MLDRGFMSKLRHDF
+3552 MLDRGFMTKLRHDF

-3587 RDNIFVDTRKL
+3587 RENIFVDTRKIKDV
-3598 GGLSLDDQM
+3598 SLDDAM
-3607 WLADGLIK
+3607 WLADGKIK
-3615 FNKVNMIEVDG
+3615 FNKVNTIEVDG
-3626 EMMVSLSGIKNKDGE
+3626 EMMVSLSGITNKSGDY
-3641 FISDI
+3641 ISDI

-3714 NKGAVKAIIEDYG
+3714 NKAAVKSIIEDYG
-3727 GRMADIKE
+3727 GKMADITE

-3743 ESIKKGGPTG
+3743 ESIEKGGPTG
-3753 NVQEDAMQVALLREF
+3753 NVQEDAMQVGLLREF

-3793 DPYLIFKKL
+3793 DPYLIFKK
-3802 QQLKQAR
+3802 QEQLKQAR

-3814 SADKLLDSSF
+3814 SADKLLQSSF
-3824 IGSIASNLNKVRDAI
+3824 IGSIESNLNKVRDAI

-3852 VMEQVLLPYI
+3852 VIQQVLLPYI

-3873 QKAVNDLFDWAVQTS
+3873 QKAVNDLFDWAVQTT

-3893 KQLYRVL
+3893 NQLYRVL
-3900 VDNDKN
+3900 VDNNKN
-3906 VAKYVAKFKED
+3906 VAKHVAKFKED
-3917 IKKDKKHPLY
+3917 IKKDPEHVLH
-3927 NNQIINLMSFTD
+3927 NNQILNLMTFTD
-3939 SSGEHLAVKNIKI
+3939 TSGDHLAVKNIKI

-3967 AFQELKDYLYAQPEI
+3967 AFQELKDYLYGQPEI

-3990 TFYKNI
+3990 NFYKNI

-4016 LPYDDFK
+4016 LPYEDFK
-4023 DIYAEVLGKINSM
+4023 DIYATVLSKINSM
-4036 DNLQAFQDL
+4036 PNLQSFRDL
-4045 GVIYRNNWSD
+4045 GVFYRNNWSD
-4055 DTFTPYTKAQWIKA
+4055 DTFTPYTKASWIKA

-4083 GGDTKDIQEL
+4083 GGDTKGIQEE
-4093 INKGEVPQMLNLSVS
+4093 INKGQIPQMLNLSVS

-4118 YTWEATLDKNY
+4118 YSWEVTLDKNY

-4147 IKKGLFRKMYLENGE
+4147 IKKGLFQKVYMNGQ
-4162 PLIYNNYGDNWSYL
+4162 PIIYNNYKDNWSFMYK
-4176 YTMVNAWG
+4176 MVNAWG
-4184 YGRNANEFYDVAQ
+4184 YGKNANEFYDVAQ
-4197 VSKLDNGFIKVEE
+4197 VSKLDNGFVKVEE
-4210 GDSLLVNKFGSKKTK
+4210 GDSLLVNKFGTKKIK
-4225 TSPERSNKDILGKVL
+4225 TSPERSDADILEKIL
-4240 PIIGEKL
+4240 PIIQEKL
-4247 LPSMGKISPT
+4247 LPSMGQIS
-4257 SLMSDEAATDDVLE
+4257 SANLMSDETATDDALE
-4271 STNVSPA
+4271 AANVSPA

>member
-8 ALKENVVPVN
+8 PVKENITPLN
-18 TAPEIGSTDPSVSV
+18 SATEIGSTDPFV
-32 SAISPSAFAASEERK
+32 SAAPVNPFTASEARKDESMFPSAEH
-47 DDFMPPTASQTKGI
+47 TQGI
-61 AETVTSEQLFD
+61 AETVTSQNLFD

-90 GQSTWD
+90 GQSAWD

-106 GITGQTI
+106 GITAQTL
-113 ANNTAGLIY
+113 ANDTVGLAY
-122 GIGAAIGN
+122 GIGSAIVD

-150 RMETYMPH
+150 RMETYMPN

-169 ALSSVFTGNFFWD
+169 ALSSIFTGNFFWD

-187 LGFSAGAAVSV
+187 LGFSAGTAISV
-198 LGTGPL
+198 LGTGAL

-209 LSKGLVMAGKAAQA
+209 LSKGLVMAGRAAQA

-231 AEGKGL
+231 SEGKGI
-237 ASMITSLKNATTSG
+237 ASMINSLKNASTKG
-251 VSKFGAVLEDLGTV
+251 VSKFGTVLEDLGTV

-274 NLGVSSFLSSTGESS
+274 NLGISSFLSSTGESS

-302 SIEEFTKKNGRAPE
+302 GIEEFVKKNGRTPE
-316 GAELEEIR
+316 AAELEEIR

-334 FGLNMALLTASNY
+334 FGLNMALLTVSNY
-347 IQVPKI
+347 IQMPKI

-360 EKKAINDAIFRDGL
+360 EKRAINDAIFRDGL

-382 PFGKALYG
+382 TFGKAIYG

-414 TGTNNFFSKK
+414 SGTNNFFSKK

-430 FLENLGGVL
+430 FLQNLGGVL
-439 RPGGEGVLG
+439 MPGGEGVLG
-448 HGVEEALT
+448 HGVTEALT

-464 LIGGLSGALMSSG
+464 LIGGLSGALMTSG
-477 IVGFNKG
+477 VVGINNG

-495 ERGIFGYGGEQGQ
+495 ERGLFGYGGERGQ

-519 ASFMGKLKDFT
+519 VSFMGKLKDFS
-530 DAINIAQAVQVER
+530 DAIGIAQTVQAER
-543 EKAIKAGDILES
+543 EAAIKAGDILES

-570 IKYAGVDA
+570 IKYSGVDA
-578 VTQEVD
+578 VTQEVS
-584 DVRRRAVEDFTQLQ
+584 DVRRRAIEDFTQLQ

-626 QANYG
+626 ETNYN
-631 KFSTSYSSIA
+631 KFSTLYSSITV
-641 LTDKNGQVILDEEGK
+641 TDKNGEVVLDKEGN
-656 PVRKY
+656 PIRKY

-680 NRIKQ
+680 NRLKQ
-685 LQPKLADANVTLGEI
+685 IEPKLSDANVTLGEI

-712 ITKLIDIQAD
+712 ITKLIDLQAD
-722 KIINN
+722 KIMSN
-727 PDYNDTDKT
+727 PDYNFTDKN
-736 IQLGHLQDAAE
+736 IQLGNLQDAVE
-747 LQMRKRQYIKEQNEM
+747 IQMRKKQYIKEQNEM
-762 ISTPQAYTTPEEQPE
+762 IATPQAYTTPEETPE
-777 GTPKETL
+777 GAPKETI

-789 EGQDSDVEIGT
+789 EGQESDVELGT

-814 VYNEFTNFTILGENE
+814 VYNEFTNFTVLGENE
-829 DGTVKLKTDKGIFDI
+829 DGTIKLKTDKGIFDI
-844 TKEQMASML
+844 TRDQMQSML
-853 PSMAKTSDL
+853 PSMAKTSELD
-862 EKNKKLK
+862 KNKKLK

-949 MDNYTAEVDP
+949 MDSYTAEVDP

-979 NEKLENSKKL
+979 NEKLEDSKKL
-989 TEAKQAELAKLEEE
+989 TETKKAELAKLEEE
-1003 IQKLTEKVEGQDT
+1003 IKKLTEKVEGQDSL
-1016 ITNKTKRFK
+1016 TNKTKRFK

-1103 QINMISKLMKNVED
+1103 QINMISKLIENVEK

-1130 SKFESKYPNI
+1130 SKFESKYPGI
-1140 PLGQTELREFL
+1140 PLGQAELRDFL
-1151 NNNLEQTAAEREV
+1151 NNNLEQTAAEKEV

-1227 KQLKAKNE
+1227 KQLIAKNE
-1235 VLLKFKTVYDQY
+1235 VLLKFKIVYDQY
-1247 KKQKREEAKL
+1247 QKQKREEAKL
-1257 VRNQGLI
+1257 VRNQALI
-1264 AAVIGTLGT
+1264 GAVIGTL
-1273 DGENTKFDGKYE
+1273 DVNGENTEFDGKYE

-1291 ADIVGSSTKAPS
+1291 ATTVGSATKAPS
-1303 VKYNDGE
+1303 VKFNDGE
-1310 PLREHHVRA
+1310 PLREHHIRA

-1331 RDELRA
+1331 RDDLRA

-1375 LGEDGELQPVG
+1375 LGEDGQLQPVG
-1386 VDGKVLDVPS
+1386 VDGKVLDVVS
-1396 LETAIYQVMPK
+1396 VDNAIYQVMPK
-1407 KLSWGKD
+1407 KLSWGTD

-1457 FGNPEYVTYKTEDG
+1457 FGNPEYVTYTKQDG
-1471 EEKRDY
+1471 TQGRDY
-1477 TASTPVEDTGLISQE
+1477 TASTPLEDTGLVSKE

-1515 FENPAGRIFLRLKN
+1515 FENPVGRVFLKLRN

-1546 IYSAIYRLSIN
+1546 IYSAIYRLSAN

-1585 PSKEAGYSSVWFQAV
+1585 PNNQAGYSSIWFQSV

-1628 EARKEDIIFLISQ
+1628 EARKEDIIFLINQ

-1690 RTADQIPLTTNMR
+1690 RTEDQIPLTTNMR

-1732 KQTAKASKLVLK
+1732 KQTAKASKLSLK
-1744 PGKLSTPE
+1744 PGKLSASTTEETSTEETEEVVETP
-1752 EAPTEAITDP
+1752 
-1762 RVEDIERRRQE
+1762 V
-1773 ELDRGFGEFDVTEWP
+1773 
-1788 KDSEAAKAYNE
+1788 
-1799 INAKYD
+1799 
-1805 AELAALEDEG
+1805 AEV
-1815 KPAATPKQAP
+1815 P

-1834 TPFEKDGE
+1834 TPFKKDGE
-1842 TPNEIE
+1842 TVNEIE

-1869 IEFFTTGPYGG
+1869 IEFLATGGYGG
-1880 QNVSTVRKFMA
+1880 QNAVTVRKFMA
-1891 LGISEE
+1891 LGVSEE
-1897 DIYGSAEVKISNI
+1897 DIYHSAEIKISNI
-1910 LNATTP
+1910 LSATTS

-1948 RMAKKLQQLK
+1948 RMAKKLKQLK
-1958 EKGADDRRLRQVVQN
+1958 EKGADNRRLRQVVQN

-1983 DTVETFLKANFPNV
+1983 TEVEAFLKSKFPNI

-2043 RMFTDKAERTAII
+2043 RMFTDPAERAAIV
-2056 NEFRARKGSFVER
+2056 NEFRSRKGSFVER

-2103 AKPSSGRPFI
+2103 AKPSTGRPFI

-2130 VKAKTNTEELFAK
+2130 VKAKSNTEELFAK
-2143 VGSGYYRQYAPYTR
+2143 IGSGYYRQYAPYTT

-2172 EVSDDAQFR
+2172 EVSDAAQFR

-2213 VSDTKRDELYN
+2213 VSDTKRDELYE

-2252 AKADAIISKALALAE
+2252 AKADVVISKALAMAE
-2267 VVMTD
+2267 AVMTN
-2272 EQEWNAIVDKYEEK
+2272 EQEWNTVLDKYEEK

-2340 ANGDIKYS
+2340 TNGDIEFS
-2348 TINGATLIPTSE
+2348 TINGAKLIPTSE
-2360 VYMAVMNKVHA
+2360 VYMAIMNKVHA
-2371 SRNIDDMIENLRELA
+2371 SRNIDAMIENLRQLA

-2399 TKNPSAK
+2399 TKNASAN

-2418 VMLISAFWK
+2418 VMLVSAFWK

-2467 AIKSTVRSTNQ
+2467 AIKSTIRSTNQ
-2478 FFEYNEK
+2478 FFEYNEE

-2491 KAGSIADTRLST
+2491 KEGSIADTRLST
-2503 LENKVQ
+2503 LENKVE

-2542 NIRKSINDANKIMSF
+2542 NIRKSINEANKIMSF
-2557 SGKTLDIDGRLLQ
+2557 SGKTLDISKRLLQ

-2602 AVSDLYDVLSQI
+2602 AVSDLHDVLSQI

-2635 NSVVLSRMFDL
+2635 NSVVLSSMFDV
-2646 KSPEKKRR
+2646 KSPDKKRK

-2668 VNGQNGKNVQSS
+2668 VNTQNGKNVQSS
-2680 RLKYAQRLAQ
+2680 RLKYAQRLTQ

-2697 GFYLNLV
+2697 GFFLNLV

-2729 KSVQSVFKGYFID
+2729 KSVQNIFKGYFID
-2742 EFNLAKENRRIVKG
+2742 EFNLAKEDRRIVKG

-2765 FFKDILGKELHDQI
+2765 FFKDILGKELHDKI
-2779 VAAPVEDGASAY
+2779 VAAPVEDGVTAY
-2791 DGFEKQITAAVEKY
+2791 DTFEKQITAAVEKY
-2805 LISETK
+2805 FISETK

-2843 GKSELTDSQL
+2843 GKSELSDSQL
-2853 KRTLEALTA
+2853 RRTLEALTA

-2901 GSSTMNSILNK
+2901 GSSVMNSTLNK
-2912 VWNEGYKKG
+2912 VWNEGFKKG
-2921 DIGYTD
+2921 DAGYTD

-2934 TATLDDVVSLYDM
+2934 TATLDDVVSLYDV

-2957 ADGGGLITFKAHRN
+2957 GDGGGLITFKAHRN

-2978 WNDNEEAQYR
+2978 WNDSEESQYR

-2995 LAKSGATDKEL
+2995 LAKSGATDEEL
-3006 AEFEKK
+3006 AKFEKK
-3012 NNPQVKSAFTP
+3012 NPQVKSAFTP

-3048 YPLSYRIARSI
+3048 YPISYRIARSI
-3059 NADSNLVKFY
+3059 NSDSNLVKFY
-3069 DKMQKEKIDY
+3069 NKMQKENIDY

-3091 ETNNLYT
+3091 DTHSLYT
-3098 NNGDFNN
+3098 DNGDFNTAPVQ
-3105 DELKG
+3105 G
-3110 IINVPF
+3110 IVNVPF

-3162 FAKRYA
+3162 FTKRYA

-3186 IKNNEN
+3186 IKTNQD
-3192 LLKEITENGYRE
+3192 LLQKITENGYRE
-3204 LLNLLGITKTNEG
+3204 LLDLLGITKTNEG
-3217 YKITDPKK
+3217 YKITDPAK
-3225 VADTLREELTKR
+3225 VAATLREELTKR
-3237 EINDNITV
+3237 EINDNITQ
-3245 ALEGFISGEVIL
+3245 ALEGFISGNVIL

-3292 VTLMESNKV
+3292 VTLMESSKV

-3316 EDEDGKRVCE
+3316 VDKDGQRVCE
-3326 IMIGRWFDTKMTDDE
+3326 IMIGRWFDTKMTDAE
-3341 LLEYLNSEAGKPILE
+3341 LLDYLNDKNNPEAKAILE

-3391 KLVKKVG
+3391 ELVKKVG

-3406 NLYLKSVYTNLEGKP
+3406 NLYLKSVFTNREGKP
-3421 EMFVL
+3421 EMF
-3426 KGSEQATK
+3426 KIIKDSEQATK
-3434 DYYADVFDRLIQ
+3434 DYYAGVFDELIQ
-3446 SKEQTVLDQLFRIAN
+3446 SKEQTVLDQLFRISN
-3461 SEFVDIDT
+3461 SQFIDTDT

-3484 ANKDSFVRNAYK
+3484 ANKESFVRNAYK

-3511 SSKENFEQL
+3511 SSKENFGQL
-3520 VKPNSADQ
+3520 IKPNSAEQ
-3528 LKKLA
+3528 LKSLA
-3533 KEINE
+3533 KEINS
-3538 LRGIQEVDYSATGN
+3538 LRGITEVDYSATGN
-3552 MLDRGFMSKLRHDF
+3552 MLDRSFMSKLRHDF

-3587 RDNIFVDTRKL
+3587 RENIFVDTRKL
-3598 GGLSLDDQM
+3598 SGLSLDDQM

-3615 FNKVNMIEVDG
+3615 FNKVNMVEVDG
-3626 EMMVSLSGIKNKDGE
+3626 EMMVSLSGITNKNGE

-3671 VAGTYMFLAKAGV
+3671 VAGTFMFLAKAGV

-3714 NKGAVKAIIEDYG
+3714 NKGAVKGIIEDYG
-3727 GRMADIKE
+3727 GQMIDIKE

-3743 ESIKKGGPTG
+3743 ESIKKGGPEG
-3753 NVQEDAMQVALLREF
+3753 NTVQENAMQVALLREF

-3793 DPYLIFKKL
+3793 DPYLIFKK
-3802 QQLKQAR
+3802 QEQLKQAR

-3814 SADKLLDSSF
+3814 SADKLLKSSF
-3824 IGSIASNLNKVRDAI
+3824 IGSIESNLNKVRDAI

-3862 NLSDRDFVKVA
+3862 NLNDRDFVKVA
-3873 QKAVNDLFDWAVQTS
+3873 QKSVNDLFDWAVQTS

-3906 VAKYVAKFKED
+3906 VAKYVAKFKD
-3917 IKKDKKHPLY
+3917 DVKKNKKHPLY
-3927 NNQIINLMSFTD
+3927 NNQILNLMSFTD

-3967 AFQELKDYLYAQPEI
+3967 AFQELKEYLYAQPEI
-3982 PGTGVSGK
+3982 PGTGISGK
-3990 TFYKNI
+3990 NFYKNI

-4023 DIYAEVLGKINSM
+4023 DLYADVLGKINSM
-4036 DNLQAFQDL
+4036 PNLQAFKDL

-4055 DTFTPYTKAQWIKA
+4055 DTFTPYTKAAWIKA

-4083 GGDTKDIQEL
+4083 GGDLKDIQEL
-4093 INKGEVPQMLNLSVS
+4093 INKGEIPQMLNLSVS

-4118 YTWEATLDKNY
+4118 YTWETTLDKNY
-4129 KKDRELK
+4129 KRDRELK

-4147 IKKGLFRKMYLENGE
+4147 IKKGLFKKMYKDGE
-4162 PLIYNNYGDNWSYL
+4162 PVIYNNYKDNWSYL

-4197 VSKLDNGFIKVEE
+4197 VSKLDNGFVKVEE
-4210 GDSLLVNKFGSKKTK
+4210 GDSLLVNKFGSKKIK
-4225 TSPERSNKDILGKVL
+4225 TSPERSNQDILGKLL
-4240 PIIGEKL
+4240 PIIEEKL
-4247 LPSMGKISPT
+4247 LPSMGQVGPS
-4257 SLMSDEAATDDVLE
+4257 SLMSDEAPMDDVLE
-4271 STNVSPA
+4271 STNVSPT

-4291 NTCTNPIL
+4291 NTCTNPIG